1 MNENHTP
8 NNDINDVTKNPG
20 VSYEP
25 EDMNVRSLTFFG
37 VGLLA
42 AIIVAMVFIA
52 GLVWSLERRTNVV
65 QTDQPAAA
73 QPMPPEPRIM
83 PNPIDQMPAEDQLLK
98 ALQSQEE
105 FILDSYDWV
114 NREEG
119 VVRIPITRA
128 MEIMVEQHQ

>member
-1 MNENHTP
+1 MNENHTS

-83 PNPIDQMPAEDQLLK
+83 PNPIDQMPAEDQLK